1 MTTPTKPTLPCA
13 FDPRPLR
20 ITLFPEHPQTILIY
34 VPEGQALW
42 LPTLPTPFDLDVV
55 CDALDAHDVPHDTRE
70 GDRNRW
76 WRNLKEPEDE
86 EKSVRVQRQRE
97 DEAARHVQVHLSPT
111 ASTSDKQRSEIMLMK
126 HKVDD
131 EIRQLKVQIGR
142 AKAAAATRGIYEAL
156 NVFRSREQR
165 LADLQ
170 TTSLALQRK
179 LAEMKALRRQNAES
193 RHREGPRSRE
203 EIFINKAKRYL
214 TRDEFMSIWAEIEAE
229 EATRSNECTDAST
242 TAGTARPR

>member
-1 MTTPTKPTLPCA
+1 MDNNKPPIRLKFSKSTATPAMPCA

-34 VPEGQALW
+34 VPEGQTLW

-55 CDALDAHDVPHDTRE
+55 CDALDARDVPHDTRE

-76 WRNLKEPEDE
+76 WRNLKDSENAD
-86 EKSVRVQRQRE
+86 KSVMGQQQRE
-97 DEAARHVQVHLSPT
+97 NEAARHVQVHLSPT
-111 ASTSDKQRSEIMLMK
+111 ATTFEKQRSEIVLMK

-131 EIRQLKVQIGR
+131 ELRQLKVQISR
-142 AKAAAATRGIYEAL
+142 VKSNAAASGVYEPPS
-156 NVFRSREQR
+156 VFRQRAQR

-179 LAEMKALRRQNAES
+179 LGELKEQQHQQRTSSN
-193 RHREGPRSRE
+193 REWR
-203 EIFINKAKRYL
+203 FVQKAKRHL
-214 TRDEFMSIWAEIEAE
+214 TREQFLAIWTEIDAE
-229 EATRSNECTDAST
+229 EALE
-242 TAGTARPR
+242 ARVTP

>member
-1 MTTPTKPTLPCA
+1 MANNKPPIRLKFSESPVTPAMPCA

-34 VPEGQALW
+34 VPAGQTLW

-55 CDALDAHDVPHDTRE
+55 CDALDDRDVPHDTKE

-76 WRNLKEPEDE
+76 WRNLKESEDTD
-86 EKSVRVQRQRE
+86 KSVLRQQQRE

-111 ASTSDKQRSEIMLMK
+111 ATTFEKQRSEIVLMK

-131 EIRQLKVQIGR
+131 ELRQLKVQIGK
-142 AKAAAATRGIYEAL
+142 AKSNAATSGVYEPPS
-156 NVFRSREQR
+156 VFRQREQR

-170 TTSLALQRK
+170 TTSLALQKK
-179 LAEMKALRRQNAES
+179 LGEMKERQ
-193 RHREGPRSRE
+193 HQRSVSNNRE
-203 EIFINKAKRYL
+203 ERFVQKAKQYL
-214 TRDEFMSIWAEIEAE
+214 TKEQFLAIWAEIDAE
-229 EATRSNECTDAST
+229 EEQ
-242 TAGTARPR
+242 AGVPERAR

>member
-1 MTTPTKPTLPCA
+1 MTTKPPMPCA

-76 WRNLKEPEDE
+76 WRNLKQSENA
-86 EKSVRVQRQRE
+86 EKAVLGQQQRE
-97 DEAARHVQVHLSPT
+97 EEAARHVQIHLSQT
-111 ASTSDKQRSEIMLMK
+111 ATTFEKQRSEIVLLK
-126 HKVDD
+126 HKADD

-142 AKAAAATRGIYEAL
+142 VKATAATRGVYEPPD
-156 NVFRSREQR
+156 VFRKREQR

-179 LAEMKALRRQNAES
+179 LGELKAQQHQRLS
-193 RHREGPRSRE
+193 SKGHE
-203 EIFINKAKRYL
+203 ERFVQKAKKLL
-214 TRDEFMSIWAEIEAE
+214 TREQFLAIWAEIEAE
-229 EATRSNECTDAST
+229 EASEAQVM
-242 TAGTARPR
+242 P